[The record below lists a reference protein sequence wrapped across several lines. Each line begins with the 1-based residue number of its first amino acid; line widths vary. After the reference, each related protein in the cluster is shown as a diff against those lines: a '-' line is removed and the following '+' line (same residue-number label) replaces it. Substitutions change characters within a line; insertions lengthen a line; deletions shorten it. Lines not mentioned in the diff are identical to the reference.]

1 MKPNV
6 NRAPSATI
14 PAAVA
19 LLQQCRA
26 CLGQVSDEQY
36 TASCATMF
44 GATIGQHMRHTLDHF
59 IAAMDALEDE
69 TIDYDH
75 RERDTDVEKQRRI
88 AMDTIDTLCA
98 LLQATPVEAADRLV
112 TVRVMLSPDGQETE
126 LTSSFARELAF
137 ATHHAIHH
145 NAMLAV
151 IAREMGIT
159 LPSDFGKAP
168 SSISYERTRASASGE
183 TRG

>member
-6 NRAPSATI
+6 NRAPSATM

-145 NAMLAV
+145 NAMIAV
-151 IAREMGIT
+151 IAHEMGIT
-159 LPSDFGKAP
+159 MPNDFGKAP
-168 SSISYERTRASASGE
+168 SSIAYEHARLTASRE
-183 TRG
+183 MRG

>member
-1 MKPNV
+1 MKSNV

-19 LLQQCRA
+19 LLQECRV
-26 CLGQVSDEQY
+26 CLERISDEQY
-36 TASCATMF
+36 AASCATMF

-75 RERDTDVEKQRRI
+75 RERDTDVEKHRRI

-98 LLQATPVEAADRLV
+98 LLQATPGEAADRLV
-112 TVRVMLSPDGQETE
+112 TVRVMLSPDGQQTE

-145 NAMLAV
+145 NAMISV
-151 IAREMGIT
+151 ILREMGIT
-159 LPSDFGKAP
+159 PPSDFGKAP
-168 SSISYERTRASASGE
+168 SSIAHERSRVGGTPAS
-183 TRG
+183 